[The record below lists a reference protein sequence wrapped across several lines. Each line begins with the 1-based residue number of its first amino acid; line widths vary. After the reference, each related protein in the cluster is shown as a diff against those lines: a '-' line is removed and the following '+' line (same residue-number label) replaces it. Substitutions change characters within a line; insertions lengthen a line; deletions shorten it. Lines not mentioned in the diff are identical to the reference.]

1 MKAMEDVAPFIA
13 NDKYAISVWI
23 SYSLASFKCPL
34 FFRMV
39 FAEVVGMAS
48 SVVSSSQLPDPSESG
63 LFDAPLRPR
72 QRSYQL
78 LDFEHT

>member
-1 MKAMEDVAPFIA
+1 MKAMEDVAPLIA
-13 NDKYAISVWI
+13 NDKYAYLFGNPNLWLI
-23 SYSLASFKCPL
+23 LNFH
-34 FFRMV
+34 FFRILS
-39 FAEVVGMAS
+39 AEAVGMVS

-63 LFDAPLRPR
+63 LFDAPLKPR

>member
-1 MKAMEDVAPFIA
+1 ML
-13 NDKYAISVWI
+13 S
-23 SYSLASFKCPL
+23 
-34 FFRMV
+34 
-39 FAEVVGMAS
+39 AEAVGMAS

-78 LDFEHT
+78 LDSEHT

>member
-1 MKAMEDVAPFIA
+1 M
-13 NDKYAISVWI
+13 ST
-23 SYSLASFKCPL
+23 
-34 FFRMV
+34 RML
-39 FAEVVGMAS
+39 FAEAVGMAS